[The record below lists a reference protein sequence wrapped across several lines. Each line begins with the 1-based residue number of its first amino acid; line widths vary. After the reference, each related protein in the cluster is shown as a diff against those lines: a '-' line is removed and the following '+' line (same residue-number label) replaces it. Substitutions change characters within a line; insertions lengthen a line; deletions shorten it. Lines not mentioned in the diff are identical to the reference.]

1 MCMATVWFK
10 KEKEAE
16 EILNEVAEIKIEGK
30 NVVLSSLFG
39 KKKTIEA
46 RIEEIDFLNSKVWL
60 TPNNAAKE
68 E

>member
-10 KEKEAE
+10 KDKKAE
-16 EILNEVAEIKIEGK
+16 EILNEVAEIKIQGK

-39 KKKTIEA
+39 KNKTIEA

-60 TPNNAAKE
+60 APNNITKE